1 MKNKKMF
8 LGLLSLVFIT
18 MSCSNDDSSEN
29 NTNENLKI
37 VAKTTYSGSGLK
49 RMNNNSVTVTEFKVN
64 IREIEFEID
73 DESYD
78 DDYQDGFYGDDD
90 NIELQGPFE
99 LDLTT
104 GISNITSLNVPNLVY
119 EEIEFKIAKNTN
131 PNSDMFN
138 KSVVLK
144 GTISDIPFE
153 FWHNIDEDL
162 EVDYND
168 ASNDIIVSNNLT
180 TIALNFN
187 LDGILSQVDLST
199 ATDGNGDG
207 LIEINPTNVDGNQL
221 LANTIKSKIKDYIDL
236 LDD

>member
-1 MKNKKMF
+1 MKNKKML
-8 LGLLSLVFIT
+8 LGLLSLVLIT
-18 MSCSNDDSSEN
+18 ASCSSDDSSEN

-37 VAKTTYSGSGLK
+37 VAKTTFSGSGLN
-49 RMNNNSVTVTEFKVN
+49 RMNNNSVIITEFKVN

-73 DESYD
+73 DDSHD
-78 DDYQDGFYGDDD
+78 DDYQDGFYDSDDD
-90 NIELQGPFE
+90 IELQGPFE

-104 GISNITSLNVPNLVY
+104 GTSTITSLNVPNLVY
-119 EEIEFKIAKNTN
+119 EEVEFEIAKNTN

-144 GTISDIPFE
+144 GTISGIPFE
-153 FWHNIDEDL
+153 FWHNVDEDI
-162 EVDYND
+162 EVDFDD

-187 LDGILSQVDLST
+187 LDGILSQVDLSS

-207 LIEINPTNVDGNQL
+207 LIEINPTNADGNQL
-221 LANTIKSKIKDYIDL
+221 LANIIKNKIKDYIDL